1 MLRAKLGC
9 QYFCL
14 ATMIMIYEAAADDLC
29 VLVPNRFS
37 NNFGAIGGI
46 LAGSGAI
53 KFTIFS

>member
-1 MLRAKLGC
+1 MFRAKLRP
-9 QYFCL
+9 
-14 ATMIMIYEAAADDLC
+14 TMIMIYEAAADDLC
-29 VLVPNRFS
+29 VFNPNRFS